1 MTAMT
6 AISPASRCEP
16 PVPYTDAAIKAG
28 IAHEAA
34 NGPSHV
40 RIKALGMMARLNGL
54 FDQARYEARLA
65 YEATRDALRDAAQNV
80 TDQTLTGYERITELM
95 NGAEVTEEDLGG
107 FARFVKRNRDEEE
120 DEEGSANDDD
130 EPP

>member
-1 MTAMT
+1 MHAAAPQTLK
-6 AISPASRCEP
+6 P

-40 RIKALGMMARLNGL
+40 RIKALGMMARITGL
-54 FDQARYEARLA
+54 FEQGKQLGKQLAHEVAQAK
-65 YEATRDALRDAAQNV
+65 
-80 TDQTLTGYERITELM
+80 DQTTEKLSGVAARVAGLM
-95 NGAEVTEEDLGG
+95 NGTLQPTAEELAHFEPDNPLDDEDHP
-107 FARFVKRNRDEEE
+107 RET
-120 DEEGSANDDD
+120 DD